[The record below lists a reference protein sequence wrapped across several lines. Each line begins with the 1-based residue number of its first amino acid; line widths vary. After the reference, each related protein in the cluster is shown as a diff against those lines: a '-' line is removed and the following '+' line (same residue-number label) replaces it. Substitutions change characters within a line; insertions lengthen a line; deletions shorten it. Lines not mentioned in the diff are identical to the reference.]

1 MRNCHG
7 IIHAYN
13 ASPSLRELTERRTS
27 SSLPFAA
34 RYRLID
40 FPLSFMVNAGIR
52 DVGVIMQRDYQSLLD
67 HLGSGKDWDLSRRS
81 GGLKQLPPF
90 GLADSHM
97 GEYQGTMEALTAVS
111 SYIENIPQETV
122 VMSRGD
128 IVTNINLS
136 KVLEQHSASGAEIT
150 AVCTKTVPAN
160 VHHRF
165 VAGGDNFATSLL
177 CRRRGDDIGLA
188 SMEIYVINK
197 ERLLK
202 LMSYCVA
209 FNKKHFH
216 RDALIDYLDTGGKVY
231 VYEHKG
237 YAAHISSVRDYYK
250 VSMDMF
256 DSRTRNELFD
266 PQNPIRTKE
275 RSVVSTYYG
284 PHAHSKNCLVADGC
298 YIEGEIEN
306 CILFRGV
313 RIEREA
319 KLKNCVIMQDTI
331 VGSNSRLSYIICD
344 KDVVVSRDTVLS
356 GNSRLLITVPKGD
369 VV

>member
-1 MRNCHG
+1 MRSCHG

-13 ASPSLRELTERRTS
+13 ASPNLRELTERRTS
-27 SSLPFAA
+27 SSLPFCA

-40 FPLSFMVNAGIR
+40 FPLSFMVNAGVR

-90 GLADSHM
+90 GLADSHT
-97 GEYQGTMEALTAVS
+97 GEYKGTMEALTAVA
-111 SYIENIPQETV
+111 SYIEHIPQETV
-122 VMSRGD
+122 IMSRGD
-128 IVTNINLS
+128 IVANVNLQ
-136 KVLEQHSASGAEIT
+136 KVVDQHNASGAEIT
-150 AVCTKTVPAN
+150 AVCTQAVPAQI
-160 VHHRF
+160 HHRF
-165 VAGGDNFATSLL
+165 LTGPESFATHLL
-177 CRRRGDDIGLA
+177 CRRRGAGPGLA
-188 SMEIYVINK
+188 SMEIYVISK
-197 ERLLK
+197 SRLLE
-202 LMSYCVA
+202 LMSYCSA
-209 FNKKHFH
+209 YNKKHFH
-216 RDALIDYLDTGGKVY
+216 RDALLDYLEKGGKVY

-237 YAAHISSVRDYYK
+237 YTAHIDTVRDYYK

-256 DSRTRNELFD
+256 NYNNRMELFA
-266 PQNPIRTKE
+266 PSHPIRTKE
-275 RSVVSTYYG
+275 RSDVSTYYG
-284 PHAHSKNCLVADGC
+284 PHAYSKNSLVADGC

-331 VGSNSRLSYIICD
+331 VGASSKLSYVICD
-344 KDVVVSRDTVLS
+344 KNVVVSRDTVLS
-356 GNSRLLITVPKGD
+356 GNARLLITVPKGD